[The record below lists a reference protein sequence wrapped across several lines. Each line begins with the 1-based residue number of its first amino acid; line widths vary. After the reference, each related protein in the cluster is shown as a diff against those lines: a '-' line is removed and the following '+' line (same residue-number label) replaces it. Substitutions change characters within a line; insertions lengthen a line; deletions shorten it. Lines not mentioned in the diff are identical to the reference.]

1 MYPGDGII
9 QIINLFQWLINEM
22 NGRGGVIFSMQI
34 IVAINVLS
42 GTIDLTYEEFTLN
55 RCIMKNETG
64 NFV

>member
-1 MYPGDGII
+1 
-9 QIINLFQWLINEM
+9 M